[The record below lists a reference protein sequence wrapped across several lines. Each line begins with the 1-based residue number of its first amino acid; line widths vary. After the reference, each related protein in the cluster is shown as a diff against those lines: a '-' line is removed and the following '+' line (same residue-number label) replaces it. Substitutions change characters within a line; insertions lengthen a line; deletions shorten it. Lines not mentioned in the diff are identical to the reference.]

1 MTTTKPRRSAA
12 PTAGR
17 PAKARNGRVALSWF
31 EQGSGEPLV
40 LIMGLGG
47 SSRAWYRLLPL
58 LGPDIRA
65 IAFDNRGTGRSDGVG
80 VRLTLEDAVGDTL
93 AVMDAAGLDDAHVLG
108 VSMGGM
114 IAQHL
119 TLRHPERVR
128 SLILG
133 CTSARGRAG
142 LPPWRLVTAAMIRQF
157 APGPATDL
165 VVPML
170 YAEHTRRE
178 ARERVREDLALRRTE
193 ATPQKTI
200 LAQMAM
206 VAGHD
211 TRSRLAELEGLDVTV
226 IHGVDDSLV
235 SIARGR
241 ELARLIPGAR
251 LAEIEQCGHLL
262 LTDAEDDVMTEI
274 NGHVARAGAPGRRS
288 K

>member
-1 MTTTKPRRSAA
+1 MLFRSGGDAIS
-12 PTAGR
+12 
-17 PAKARNGRVALSWF
+17 VLDAL
-31 EQGSGEPLV
+31 GV
-40 LIMGLGG
+40 
-47 SSRAWYRLLPL
+47 SR
-58 LGPDIRA
+58 
-65 IAFDNRGTGRSDGVG
+65 
-80 VRLTLEDAVGDTL
+80 
-93 AVMDAAGLDDAHVLG
+93 AHVLG

-178 ARERVREDLALRRTE
+178 AKERVREDLALRRTE
-193 ATPQKTI
+193 ATSQKTI

-211 TRSRLAELEGLDVTV
+211 TRPRLGELEGLDVTV
-226 IHGVDDSLV
+226 IHGIQDALV

-251 LAEIEQCGHLL
+251 LAEIDGCGHLL

-274 NGHVARAGAPGRRS
+274 HRHIARAGARGSRS